1 MTKIWKE
8 ISPWSGLALED
19 APANAVAS
27 GDVDMNVTGGKKKK
41 TPGLMDGRTKS
52 YRSHRERLETRR
64 AARMERKSKFIEKVK
79 ENTDMGRGG
88 GSMGP
93 GFGTMKPVAALNS
106 AKMTKIKGPLGKHL
120 QDKGRRS
127 RKDSLKPSIGVAK
140 SGTGYELYHK
150 DFSGA
155 MQHAYKFA
163 KSKGVTVD
171 PDEID
176 SKVATGPKKPS
187 SGKTNKY
194 ILGTNKKNTQV
205 HIQVA
210 NLDNKR
216 YELNMY
222 ID

>member
-1 MTKIWKE
+1 MKRWSE
-8 ISPWSGLALED
+8 VSPYSGLEED
-19 APANAVAS
+19 VPTNNASS
-27 GDVDMNVTGGKKKK
+27 GDVSMPPDAVKKKKK
-41 TPGLMDGRTKS
+41 TLIDRSMMDARTKA
-52 YRSHRERLETRR
+52 YREHRSRLEASRSRR
-64 AARMERKSKFIEKVK
+64 ESLKKKSSFIEKVK
-79 ENTDMGRGG
+79 EGAISELAYGSGYDMAD
-88 GSMGP
+88 
-93 GFGTMKPVAALNS
+93 PVAEIQPVNA
-106 AKMTKIKGPLGKHL
+106 
-120 QDKGRRS
+120 
-127 RKDSLKPSIGVAK
+127 AK

-171 PDEID
+171 PAEID
-176 SKVATGPKKPS
+176 SKVASGPRKPS
-187 SGKTNKY
+187 SGKTNSY
-194 ILGTNKKNTQV
+194 ILGTNKKNKQV

>member
-1 MTKIWKE
+1 MKNWTE
-8 ISPWSGLALED
+8 VSPHSGLEED
-19 APANAVAS
+19 APANNAS
-27 GDVDMNVTGGKKKK
+27 SGAVDMNPDGGKKKK
-41 TPGLMDGRTKS
+41 LLNRSLIDARTKA
-52 YRSHRERLETRR
+52 YREHKTRLETRR
-64 AARMERKSKFIEKVK
+64 AKREELKNKSKFIEKVK
-79 ENTDMGRGG
+79 EAAVSEIAY
-88 GSMGP
+88 GSGYDVAS
-93 GFGTMKPVAALNS
+93 PVAEIQPVYA
-106 AKMTKIKGPLGKHL
+106 
-120 QDKGRRS
+120 
-127 RKDSLKPSIGVAK
+127 AK
-140 SGTGYELYHK
+140 SSTGYELYHK

-171 PDEID
+171 PKEID